1 MTKAD
6 IMKEYDFVIL
16 MPPEELYR
24 ELTEEE
30 ARDFID
36 CAAKMVSTVAG
47 AWVAGSRSPLAPWYS
62 T

>member
-36 CAAKMVSTVAG
+36 CAAKIIQAFRVSAEQG
-47 AWVAGSRSPLAPWYS
+47 DEQYEGIY
-62 T
+62 